1 MPISGPVVHQQ
12 LIQAYQEAQH
22 ELETAR
28 GEIAAAGAELGE
40 LTEGRGDTLLNL
52 ARHYLPELTPSAVE
66 KTWADA
72 RHWIHEILLRK
83 QDNVAKLDA
92 ELAITASRR
101 TQAESELAVVTAKLD
116 EATLQQQSLAKAVSD
131 ALVADADFSN
141 LSNRAAQ
148 AEASL
153 QRAEA
158 NLQEIEQDSLK
169 KLPSYENSALF
180 MYLKNR
186 DFATADYKHRG
197 ITRSVDQWLSRYI
210 GYREARQGYD
220 FLKSTPQHMR
230 EVIASDRQSLDI
242 VLDDL
247 EKRRDT
253 LAERMGLA
261 DVIQTVQSLTAQR
274 STWVEQLDQIQH
286 DTQTLQS
293 DRSRTDDSRGPYYQE
308 AIEKFRQTLDKVD
321 SRTLADRA
329 KSTAEIED
337 DLIVARLQGQQIE
350 MQQANDQVSQRQQ
363 KVASLTDHLQS
374 IGTLINRYRAAGF
387 DTGRATFNSS
397 LDVTSELRTAQDGSG
412 NFEAVWQKIRG
423 THRWGATAMD
433 QVTQIAS
440 HPMTQVLINAMAHAA
455 AGAMQSQARDA
466 GRRRAS
472 GQSRN
477 SHRTSAPSPPPS
489 LGGGT
494 GGGYRGGSRGGGF
507 KNRGGF

>member
-22 ELETAR
+22 DLESAR

-40 LTEGRGDTLLNL
+40 LTEGRGDTLLDL
-52 ARHYLPELTPSAVE
+52 ARHYLPELTQAAVE
-66 KTWADA
+66 KTWSDA
-72 RHWIHEILLRK
+72 RHWIHEILQRK
-83 QDNVAKLDA
+83 QDHVAKLDG
-92 ELAITASRR
+92 ELTAITSRR
-101 TQAESELAVVTAKLD
+101 THAESELSAVTAQLD
-116 EATLQQQSLAKAVSD
+116 EATLRQQTLAQAVSD
-131 ALVADADFSN
+131 ALAADADFSN

-180 MYLKNR
+180 MYLKKR

-197 ITRSVDQWLSRYI
+197 ITRSIDQWLSRYI

-247 EKRRDT
+247 EKRRD
-253 LAERMGLA
+253 AVAQRMGLA
-261 DVIQTVQSLTAQR
+261 DAIETTQSLTAQR
-274 STWVEQLDQIQH
+274 STWVEQLDQIQR

-329 KSTAEIED
+329 KKTAEIED
-337 DLIVARLQGQQIE
+337 DLIVARLQGLQIE
-350 MQQANDQVSQRQQ
+350 MQQVNDQVSQRQR
-363 KVASLTDHLQS
+363 KVAALTEHLQA

-397 LDVTSELRTAQDGSG
+397 LDVASELRMARDGGG

-423 THRWGATAMD
+423 AHRWGATAMD
-433 QVTQIAS
+433 QITQVAT

-455 AGAMQSQARDA
+455 AGAMQAQARDA

-472 GQSRN
+472 GQSRT
-477 SHRTSAPSPPPS
+477 SHRAPSPPRPS
-489 LGGGT
+489 SGGG
-494 GGGYRGGSRGGGF
+494 GGGGGGF
-507 KNRGGF
+507 RNRGGF

>member
-12 LIQAYQEAQH
+12 LLQAYQEAQH

-40 LTEGRGDTLLNL
+40 LTAGRGDTLLDL
-52 ARHYLPELTPSAVE
+52 ARHYLPELTPAAVD

-83 QDNVAKLDA
+83 QAHVAKLDS
-92 ELAITASRR
+92 ELTTIASSRSH
-101 TQAESELAVVTAKLD
+101 AESELAIVTAKLD
-116 EATLQQQSLAKAVSD
+116 EATLTQQSLAQTVSD
-131 ALVADADFSN
+131 ALAADADFSN

-158 NLQEIEQDSLK
+158 NLQEIEQDSQK
-169 KLPSYENSALF
+169 KLPSYENSTLF
-180 MYLKNR
+180 MYLKKR
-186 DFATADYKHRG
+186 DFATADYQHRG
-197 ITRSVDQWLSRYI
+197 FTRSVDQWLSRYI

-220 FLKSTPQHMR
+220 FLKSTPHHMR
-230 EVIASDRQSLDI
+230 EVIASDRQSLDL

-247 EKRRDT
+247 ENRRDT
-253 LAERMGLA
+253 VAVQMGLPDA
-261 DVIQTVQSLTAQR
+261 IQTVQSLVAQR
-274 STWVEQLDQIQH
+274 STWIDQLDQIQH

-308 AIEKFRQTLDKVD
+308 AIEKFRQALDSVD

-329 KSTAEIED
+329 KMTAEIED
-337 DLIVARLQGQQIE
+337 DLIVARLQGLQSE
-350 MQQANDQVSQRQQ
+350 MQQVNDQVSRRQQ
-363 KVASLTDHLQS
+363 KVATLTDHLQA
-374 IGTLINRYRAAGF
+374 IGTLVNRYRAAGF
-387 DTGRATFNSS
+387 DTGRATFHSA
-397 LDVTSELRTAQDGSG
+397 LDVTSEVRRVRDGGG

-423 THRWGATAMD
+423 AHRWGGTAMD
-433 QVTQIAS
+433 QVTQVAT
-440 HPMTQVLINAMAHAA
+440 HPMTQVLISAMAHAA
-455 AGAMQSQARDA
+455 AGTMQTQARDA

-472 GQSRN
+472 GQSRTN
-477 SHRTSAPSPPPS
+477 QRTAPSAPPS
-489 LGGGT
+489 LGDGR
-494 GGGYRGGSRGGGF
+494 GGGYRGGTGGGGF

>member
-1 MPISGPVVHQQ
+1 MPNSGPVVHQQ

-40 LTEGRGDTLLNL
+40 LTQGRGDSLLDL

-66 KTWADA
+66 RTWSDA

-83 QDNVAKLDA
+83 QNHVAKLDG
-92 ELAITASRR
+92 ELATITSRR
-101 TQAESELAVVTAKLD
+101 AHAESELAAVTKKLD
-116 EATLQQQSLAKAVSD
+116 EAALVQQSLAQAVSD
-131 ALVADADFSN
+131 ALAADTDFSN

-158 NLQEIEQDSLK
+158 NLQEIEQDSQK

-180 MYLKNR
+180 MYLKKR
-186 DFATADYKHRG
+186 DFATTDYKHRG
-197 ITRSVDQWLSRYI
+197 FTRSIDQWLSRYI
-210 GYREARQGYD
+210 GYREAKQGYD
-220 FLKSTPQHMR
+220 FLKSTPGHMR

-253 LAERMGLA
+253 VAQRMGLPDA
-261 DVIQTVQSLTAQR
+261 IASAESLAAQR
-274 STWVEQLDQIQH
+274 STWVDQLDQIQR

-329 KSTAEIED
+329 KKTAEIED
-337 DLIVARLQGQQIE
+337 DLIVARLQGLQIE
-350 MQQANDQVSQRQQ
+350 MQQVNDQVSQRQR
-363 KVASLTDHLQS
+363 KVAALTEHLQA

-397 LDVTSELRTAQDGSG
+397 LDIASELRMARDSGG
-412 NFEAVWQKIRG
+412 NFETVWQKIRSA
-423 THRWGATAMD
+423 HRWGATPMD
-433 QVTQIAS
+433 QVTQSAT

-455 AGAMQSQARDA
+455 AGAMQAQARDA

-472 GQSRN
+472 GQSRT
-477 SHRTSAPSPPPS
+477 SHRTPSAPPS
-489 LGGGT
+489 LGGGG
-494 GGGYRGGSRGGGF
+494 GGGYRGGSGGGGF

>member
-12 LIQAYQEAQH
+12 LLQAYQEAQH

-40 LTEGRGDTLLNL
+40 LTEGRGDTLLDL
-52 ARHYLPELTPSAVE
+52 ARHYLPELTPAAVE
-66 KTWADA
+66 KTWTDA
-72 RHWIHEILLRK
+72 RHWIQEILLRK
-83 QDNVAKLDA
+83 QAHVAKLDG
-92 ELAITASRR
+92 ELNTIASRR
-101 TQAESELAVVTAKLD
+101 SHAESELASITAKLD
-116 EATLQQQSLAKAVSD
+116 EATLVQQSLAQSVSD
-131 ALVADADFSN
+131 ALAADADFSN

-180 MYLKNR
+180 MYLKKR

-197 ITRSVDQWLSRYI
+197 ISRSVDQWLSRYI

-253 LAERMGLA
+253 VAQRMGLTDA
-261 DVIQTVQSLTAQR
+261 IEAVQSLTTQR
-274 STWVEQLDQIQH
+274 STWLQQLDQIQL

-293 DRSRTDDSRGPYYQE
+293 DRSRMDDSRGPYYQE

-329 KSTAEIED
+329 KRTAEIED
-337 DLIVARLQGQQIE
+337 DLIVARLQGLQSD
-350 MQQANDQVSQRQQ
+350 MQQVNDQVSQRQK
-363 KVASLTDHLQS
+363 KVAALTDHLQS

-397 LDVTSELRTAQDGSG
+397 LDVTSELRMARDGGGS
-412 NFEAVWQKIRG
+412 FEAVWQKLRG
-423 THRWGATAMD
+423 SHRWGATTMD
-433 QVTQIAS
+433 QITQVAT

-455 AGAMQSQARDA
+455 AGSMQSQARDA

-472 GQSRN
+472 GES
-477 SHRTSAPSPPPS
+477 RTSQRAPAASPPS
-489 LGGGT
+489 LGDGR
-494 GGGYRGGSRGGGF
+494 GGGCRGGSGGGGF

>member
-1 MPISGPVVHQQ
+1 MPTSGPVVHRQ

-40 LTEGRGDTLLNL
+40 LGAGRGDMLLDL
-52 ARHYLPELTPSAVE
+52 ARHYLPELTPAAVE
-66 KTWADA
+66 KTWSDA
-72 RHWIHEILLRK
+72 RHWIYEILQRK
-83 QDNVAKLDA
+83 QNHVAKLDRELILIA
-92 ELAITASRR
+92 TRRTDAERELASVTAS
-101 TQAESELAVVTAKLD
+101 LD
-116 EATLQQQSLAKAVSD
+116 EATLAQQLLAQAVSD
-131 ALVADADFSN
+131 ALAADTDFSN

-186 DFATADYKHRG
+186 HFATADYQHRG
-197 ITRSVDQWLSRYI
+197 ITRNIDQWLSRYI

-220 FLKSTPQHMR
+220 FLKSTPQQMR
-230 EVIASDRQSLDI
+230 EVIARDRQSLDL

-253 LAERMGLA
+253 VAQRMGLPDA
-261 DVIQTVQSLTAQR
+261 IETVQSLSAQR
-274 STWVEQLDQIQH
+274 STWVERLDQIQR

-293 DRSRTDDSRGPYYQE
+293 DRSRIDDSRGPYYQE
-308 AIEKFRQTLDKVD
+308 AIEKFRRALDILD

-329 KSTAEIED
+329 KQTAEIED
-337 DLIVARLQGQQIE
+337 DLIVARLQGLQIE
-350 MQQANDQVSQRQQ
+350 MQQVNDQVSQRQK

-374 IGTLINRYRAAGF
+374 IGALINRYRAAGF
-387 DTGRATFNSS
+387 DTGRAIFNSS
-397 LDVTSELRTAQDGSG
+397 LDVTSELRMARDGGG
-412 NFEAVWQKIRG
+412 NFEAVWHKIRG
-423 THRWGATAMD
+423 AHRWGATAMD
-433 QVTQIAS
+433 QVTQVAT

-455 AGAMQSQARDA
+455 AGAMQAQARDA

-472 GQSRN
+472 GQSRT
-477 SHRTSAPSPPPS
+477 SQRTPPPSPPS
-489 LGGGT
+489 LGGGG
-494 GGGYRGGSRGGGF
+494 GGGYRGGSGGGGF

>member
-1 MPISGPVVHQQ
+1 MPISGPVVHKQ
-12 LIQAYQEAQH
+12 LLQAYQEAQH

-40 LTEGRGDTLLNL
+40 LTEGRGDTLLDL
-52 ARHYLPELTPSAVE
+52 ARHYLPELTPAAVE
-66 KTWADA
+66 KTWTDA

-83 QDNVAKLDA
+83 QSHVAKLDGELATIAARRGDA
-92 ELAITASRR
+92 ERELAAITAR
-101 TQAESELAVVTAKLD
+101 LD
-116 EATLQQQSLAKAVSD
+116 EATIAQQSLAQAVSD
-131 ALVADADFSN
+131 ALAADADFSN

-169 KLPSYENSALF
+169 KLPGYENSALF
-180 MYLKNR
+180 MYLKKRN
-186 DFATADYKHRG
+186 FATAEYKHRG
-197 ITRSVDQWLSRYI
+197 IARSVDQWLSRYI

-242 VLDDL
+242 VLDEL

-253 LAERMGLA
+253 VAQRMGLTDA
-261 DVIQTVQSLTAQR
+261 IETVQSLTAQR
-274 STWVEQLDQIQH
+274 STWLQTLDQIQL

-308 AIEKFRQTLDKVD
+308 AIEKFRQTLDKID

-329 KSTAEIED
+329 KKTAEIED
-337 DLIVARLQGQQIE
+337 DLIVARLQGLQIE
-350 MQQANDQVSQRQQ
+350 MQQVNDQVSQRQQ
-363 KVASLTDHLQS
+363 KVAALTNHLQS

-397 LDVTSELRTAQDGSG
+397 LDVMSELRMAGDGGGS
-412 NFEAVWQKIRG
+412 FEAVWQKIRG
-423 THRWGATAMD
+423 AHRWGATTMD
-433 QVTQIAS
+433 QVTQVAT

-472 GQSRN
+472 GQSRT
-477 SHRTSAPSPPPS
+477 SQRTSAAPPPS
-489 LGGGT
+489 LGGGR
-494 GGGYRGGSRGGGF
+494 GGGYRGGSGGGGF